1 MQTAQ
6 TQQTKHPAATMHR
19 AQTVELD
26 SNVPENRLPAIS
38 IVVPSFNQGQFIER
52 CLQSIL
58 EQGYPKL
65 EVHVVDG
72 GSTDETVDVLH
83 SFDGERQIKWT
94 SKPDKG
100 VVDAVNQGFQ
110 RCTGDVV
117 GIQSSDDLYLTGV
130 FDQVANHFA
139 EHQQCDL
146 LYGDCIKVDA
156 DGNELLRQPTS
167 DYSLENLLTFRT
179 WIPQPSA
186 FFRRAM
192 LSRCGAWDESVP
204 YAADTDLW
212 YRIALC
218 GTVQKLPEFL
228 SQRRMHDQQRDL
240 CGEKI
245 IRDYGKTIRRLVQR
259 DDVTSQIK
267 RCAIAGDHLL
277 KIRYR
282 PDHSFHNAWHTFC
295 AGWADRELRDW
306 NKVFWHLALPIRKA
320 LSPIKSTL
328 LGRK

>member
-1 MQTAQ
+1 MQT
-6 TQQTKHPAATMHR
+6 TEKHQPIK
-19 AQTVELD
+19 
-26 SNVPENRLPAIS
+26 RLAKAGTNARPLIS
-38 IVVPSFNQGQFIER
+38 IVVPSFNQGKFIQR
-52 CLQSIL
+52 CLESIL
-58 EQGYPKL
+58 EQGYPNL

-72 GSTDETVDVLH
+72 GSTDETVEVLH
-83 SFDGERQIKWT
+83 SFDDAPQIQWT
-94 SKPDKG
+94 SRPDNG

-110 RCTGDVV
+110 RCTGDVI
-117 GIQSSDDLYLTGV
+117 GIQSSDDLYLPGV
-130 FDQVANHFA
+130 FDKVADHFA
-139 EHQQCDL
+139 EHQECDL

-156 DGNELLRQPTS
+156 AGNELLRQPTG

-186 FFRRAM
+186 FFRREM
-192 LSRCGAWDESVP
+192 LDRCGDWDESVP

-245 IRDYGKTIRRLVQR
+245 IRDYGKTVRRMIQR
-259 DDVTSQIK
+259 DDVTSRIK
-267 RCAIAGDHLL
+267 RCAIVGDHLL

-282 PDHSFHNAWHTFC
+282 PDRSFHNAWHTFC
-295 AGWADRELRDW
+295 AGWSDRELRDW
-306 NKVFWHLALPIRKA
+306 SKVFWHLGLPVRKA
-320 LSPIKSTL
+320 LSPIKSFM